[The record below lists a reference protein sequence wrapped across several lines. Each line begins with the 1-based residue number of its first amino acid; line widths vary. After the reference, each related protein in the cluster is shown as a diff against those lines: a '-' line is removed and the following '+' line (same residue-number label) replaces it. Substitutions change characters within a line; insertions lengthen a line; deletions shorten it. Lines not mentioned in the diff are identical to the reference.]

1 MQKNNVLND
10 IDKAADFIQEWWDS
24 LAPKNNKPIEVCIQ
38 LNRGNPSAKNRKENE
53 RNLLAHSPK
62 LKEITDNSDAEI
74 NPLLNS
80 IIKENFIQGLSKK
93 CYIRNLSPSSDKIQ
107 FGIRPVRSEGD
118 FCDKY
123 LDENETLL
131 FLGHR
136 FITEEGE
143 VGISIIDSIQII
155 QETEKKDFEAECELT
170 SLPNPN
176 PSDLSFTTL
185 LASLPSIRKNA
196 MDNLEQWKK
205 YLDWRKEI
213 TNKQI
218 HGAKY
223 FDFEYNKETKIIT
236 FSLIFES
243 KEVFEKEKRYIKR
256 DACIFNNLI
265 SLDFWK
271 FNYDR
276 ELTYVRKCKKSFGD
290 NITNSLG
297 ILQGFTEGVELT
309 GSAEENPELAH
320 EHPSSNEE
328 DNTIINSSNDTFSV
342 EELKEQFQHA
352 FIVDASYKLPDELLK
367 EAKEEE
373 SSVEQE
379 GESADESD
387 DKEND
392 TKIED
397 YISAIPKNGFI
408 ALSAAGDFALI
419 RRFEQAINNLEEGNC
434 YSQTLINW
442 LFDVKQAAIP
452 AREAAEI
459 TEWANPKI
467 AQNQN
472 QKEAVEKALNAE
484 ELFLLQ
490 GPPGT
495 GKTTVIAEII
505 YQFARKGFRVLVSS
519 QSNDAVDNAL
529 DRLSNNPSIRAI
541 RLGGRGGKKKKKN
554 DEEQECKYIEKD
566 ALKYYYQSLSKSIS
580 SNFLDGWNGVDKSI
594 NQCNKDLRDITLLQ
608 KDFDGL
614 GIQLEEINKTIDT
627 ENSKYNKTI
636 EELKKIEAANS
647 DKENLRRKLAAFKV
661 FIDNGKPYDVLPDE
675 FSSVLRN
682 ELSAIRA
689 FAQSNGITIP
699 DNFISANHLVMLE
712 FKKLSENLEKT
723 SGSNN
728 GDSEFENL
736 NAQIEIVKKQYLEA
750 VDAGNEE
757 LSQAKKKEWDS
768 LKLKRDKLSIS
779 GGIELSSE
787 IRKAFSTDLQAK
799 CESDKT
805 SVGRLLESVYN
816 QWKDSVNDSLK
827 KMQQLIQSDSSEG
840 MKSLVEAKNALEG
853 KINTLKQELEDKGRQ
868 RKSKSS
874 QIRELCSRYELSEA
888 ANGIELSEA
897 IKSHLKELESEQN
910 KSKLLRTGF
919 GETMQKFCQKLDD
932 ENTYRYDNEYFLDSY
947 INSCNVVGVS
957 CTSNM
962 KDLSDKGF
970 DNFDVVIIDEVS
982 KATPPEL
989 LIPLMKAG
997 KVILVGDHRQLPPM
1011 FEEHEKSYK
1020 EMIDDLS
1027 EEEEDLRQVLNEDN
1041 FNKFKNMVTA
1051 SLFKAYFEQADEKI
1065 KHSLLTQY
1073 RMHSDIMNVINRFY
1087 DGRLQNG
1094 NSPEVENKE
1103 KAHNLKIDGIDG
1115 SSFIQPKKHVYWLDS
1130 SFLPSSTEKDPK
1142 PIYETFRQNSTS
1154 ACNIL
1159 EKYLIIELLKKIAAE
1174 YKKQGLGK
1182 KNAVSVGVISFYQRQ
1197 VNEIRAE
1204 VRKIRNSKEFKDAFE
1219 AIDIDVNTV
1228 DRFQGKEKNI
1238 VITSLVR
1245 NNKAGNAS
1253 KHVVTYERI
1262 NVAFSR
1268 AQNLLFIVGAEHT
1281 YNHLKIT
1288 IPKMDSEGEL
1298 TLPVYANIIDDLK
1311 RHGCFAGSAKLI
1323 STETEKN
1330 ILKEYN
1336 EAKV

>member
-1 MQKNNVLND
+1 MIGP
-10 IDKAADFIQEWWDS
+10 ID
-24 LAPKNNKPIEVCIQ
+24 VCIRP
-38 LNRGNPSAKNRKENE
+38 N
-53 RNLLAHSPK
+53 
-62 LKEITDNSDAEI
+62 NSDRDESKRNKNI
-74 NPLLNS
+74 KELYEQCPNFQSFSDIYLDEPKGSFSS
-80 IIKENFIQGLSKK
+80 IISKVFPAGFSIN
-93 CYIRNLSPSSDKIQ
+93 CYIRNLSASSDRIQ
-107 FGIRPVRSEGD
+107 FGIRLVRTEGD
-118 FCDKY
+118 FCDQY
-123 LDENETLL
+123 LEDYQNLL
-131 FLGHR
+131 FIGHR
-136 FITEEGE
+136 FIKDGNEI
-143 VGISIIDSIQII
+143 GISIIDSIHII
-155 QETEKKDFEAECELT
+155 QETPILDFEKECEL
-170 SLPNPN
+170 SISNKPLPENFDF
-176 PSDLSFTTL
+176 SEF
-185 LASLPSIRKNA
+185 LATIPSIREHTVKNL
-196 MDNLEQWKK
+196 NQWKE
-205 YLDWRKEI
+205 YLKWRREI
-213 TNKQI
+213 TNIQI
-218 HGAKY
+218 HGSKY
-223 FDFEYNKETKIIT
+223 FNFKYNKENYTLT
-236 FSLIFES
+236 FGLIFES
-243 KEVFEKEKRYIKR
+243 KEVFEKEKRYLKR

-265 SLDFWK
+265 SLDFWN

-276 ELTYVRKCKKSFGD
+276 ELTHVRNCKKSFGD
-290 NITNSLG
+290 DTNSLG
-297 ILQGFTEGVELT
+297 LFQGFSNVEELI
-309 GSAEENPELAH
+309 GGAEENPVIIH
-320 EHPSSNEE
+320 EHTNSYEKDTE
-328 DNTIINSSNDTFSV
+328 IINTSSEGFSIGD
-342 EELKEQFQHA
+342 LQEQFKNA
-352 FIVDASYKLPDELLK
+352 FIIYATYKLPDELIQ
-367 EAKEEE
+367 EAEDEEE
-373 SSVEQE
+373 EDSGDAAS
-379 GESADESD
+379 
-387 DKEND
+387 KEKSNN
-392 TKIED
+392 KEIEK
-397 YISAIPKNGFI
+397 YLSAIPKNGFI

-419 RRFEQAINNLEEGNC
+419 RRFELAIKDLEEGNC

-442 LFDVKQAAIP
+442 LFDVKQAALP
-452 AREAAEI
+452 VREAAEI

-467 AQNQN
+467 AQNEN
-472 QKEAVEKALNAE
+472 QRLAVEKALNAE

-505 YQFARKGFRVLVSS
+505 YQFARKGLRVLVSS

-529 DRLSNNPSIRAI
+529 DRLSNTPFIRAI

-554 DEEQECKYIEKD
+554 DEDQECKYIEKE

-580 SNFLDGWNGVDKSI
+580 STYLDVWNNVDVSI
-594 NQCNKDLRDITLLQ
+594 DKCNKDLRDLSVLQ
-608 KDFDGL
+608 KDYDDL
-614 GIQLEEINKTIDT
+614 GIKLAERQSTFDT
-627 ENSKYNKTI
+627 ENTKYSEI
-636 EELKKIEAANS
+636 REDLKKLESANS
-647 DKENLRRKLAAFKV
+647 DKENLRRKLVAFKD
-661 FIDNGKPYDVLPDE
+661 FIDNGKPYDFLPED
-675 FSSVLRN
+675 FSSILQK
-682 ELSAIRA
+682 ELSGVRD
-689 FAQSNGITIP
+689 FAEENGISIP
-699 DNFISANHLVMLE
+699 ENFILAYSLLTNAL
-712 FKKLSENLEKT
+712 KKLSENLKKT
-723 SGSNN
+723 NGSNN

-736 NAQIEIVKKQYLEA
+736 SAQIEIVRKQLLEA
-750 VDAGNEE
+750 VEAGNDD
-757 LSQAKKKEWDS
+757 LSKSKKKELEN
-768 LKLKRDKLSIS
+768 LKLKRDKLSNS

-787 IRKAFSTDLQAK
+787 IRKAFSAELQDK
-799 CESDKT
+799 CKSDRAAVR
-805 SVGRLLESVYN
+805 SLLEALCKKLENAIS
-816 QWKDSVNDSLK
+816 SSLT
-827 KMQQLIQSDSSEG
+827 KMQQLIQSNSSEE
-840 MKSLVEAKNALEG
+840 MKALVESKNSLEG
-853 KINTLKQELEDKGRQ
+853 KIKVLNQELDDIQKQ
-868 RKSKSS
+868 RKAKSS
-874 QIRELCSRYELSEA
+874 QIRELCSRYELSE
-888 ANGIELSEA
+888 NTSNIDLSNA
-897 IKSHLKELESEQN
+897 IKSRLKELKAEQK
-910 KSKLLRTGF
+910 KSNLLHTTF

-1027 EEEEDLRQVLNEDN
+1027 EEEEDLREVLNEDN

-1094 NSPEVENKE
+1094 NSLEVENKE

-1115 SSFIQPKKHVYWLDS
+1115 SSFIHPKKHVYWLDS
-1130 SFLPSSTEKDPK
+1130 SFLPSSTKNDPK

-1159 EKYLIIELLKKIAAE
+1159 EKHLIIELLKKIATE

-1182 KNAVSVGVISFYQRQ
+1182 KDAVSVGVISFYQRQ

-1204 VRKIRNSKEFKDAFE
+1204 VKKLRNSKEYKDVFE

-1238 VITSLVR
+1238 IITSLVR
-1245 NNKAGNAS
+1245 NNKQGNAS

-1281 YNHLKIT
+1281 YKRLEIT

-1311 RHGCFAGSAKLI
+1311 RHGCFADSKKLI
-1323 STETEKN
+1323 SPEVEKN
-1330 ILKEYN
+1330 IIKEYN
-1336 EAKV
+1336 ETR